1 MSIAVAALV
10 AALSDGKWV
19 PNRKSGFRDIICE
32 KLTEFFP
39 PFNSQFFYIRYWFLK
54 SGSSG
59 TLKKT
64 DLNVHI
70 LHGIRFQYLYIE
82 TDQMCQT
89 IDKTLPEYWVPLPN
103 SSLEAP
109 KQVQLCQ
116 SVEWQTRKLLTSLNG
131 DGFILGQ
138 KMYYYLLRRHF
149 LFRHFS
155 WPDFFRENTIYKN
168 TNTHSKPENFK
179 KAS

>member
-1 MSIAVAALV
+1 MGTQPKI
-10 AALSDGKWV
+10 GF
-19 PNRKSGFRDIICE
+19 SGYYLWEIDRV
-32 KLTEFFP
+32 FP
-39 PFNSQFFYIRYWFLK
+39 PFLNSQFFYTRDWFLK

-82 TDQMCQT
+82 NDQICQT

-138 KMYYYLLRRHF
+138 KMYYVVFTSFSVTF
-149 LFRHFS
+149 LPIFS
-155 WPDFFRENTIYKN
+155 VKIQF
-168 TNTHSKPENFK
+168 
-179 KAS
+179 

>member
-39 PFNSQFFYIRYWFLK
+39 PFNSQFFYIRDWFLK

-82 TDQMCQT
+82 NDQICQT

-138 KMYYYLLRRHF
+138 KMYYVVF
-149 LFRHFS
+149 TSFS
-155 WPDFFRENTIYKN
+155 VTFVPIFSVKIQF
-168 TNTHSKPENFK
+168 
-179 KAS
+179 